1 MLSTFVGSNDFLI
14 VLSLLIIEILCIILN
29 NYVLKHFTVSKLLA
43 GITTVKSKNLWDN
56 AVKIKIL
63 QGFKHFH
70 LSLNMAP

>member
-56 AVKIKIL
+56 SVKIKIWRC
-63 QGFKHFH
+63 FKHSH